1 MTSVETFQ
9 TLARPVAVLI
19 SPDGEI
25 SGDEL
30 LTRSH
35 ARAAELRRQGL
46 QYGDLVICPVDA
58 ASPSLTLMQAALALN
73 NAALLP
79 VPAGL
84 TPTDE
89 RNLATQ
95 TGANWMWEPADR
107 PRTGSGCN
115 PGGGQLRALGPSADS
130 SRGED
135 VARHGSLALVVQT
148 SGSSGGRKAAM
159 LSAQALYASC
169 ERINQRLGLAANDLW
184 LCALPRQHIGGLAIG
199 YRCALAG
206 AGMLL
211 HPGFDAGRVAADLWR
226 HPVTHLSLVPAMLAR
241 LLDQCPRPPQWL
253 RVLLIGGQA
262 LDSRLAQRAL
272 AAGWPLHL
280 GYGMTE
286 TCSFIASRKLADL
299 DEAGD
304 GREEGARGE
313 GGLEPLPDVQL
324 EAPACASGE
333 SPSPLRLRAPMLMM
347 GYANP
352 RRRPRL
358 GLDADGWLRTAD
370 LACLSDTSG
379 LRVLGRADDQL
390 VIGGVNVQPGMIE
403 AQISQCA
410 DVSRC
415 VLVGLPEPVWGHV
428 LVAFYQGA
436 ISAAA
441 LDAWCRE
448 HLSSP
453 RRPRLFLPMRDWP
466 LLASGKDNRA
476 RLREIAADAWCS
488 RSESSR

>member
-1 MTSVETFQ
+1 M
-9 TLARPVAVLI
+9 
-19 SPDGEI
+19 
-25 SGDEL
+25 
-30 LTRSH
+30 
-35 ARAAELRRQGL
+35 
-46 QYGDLVICPVDA
+46 
-58 ASPSLTLMQAALALN
+58 
-73 NAALLP
+73 
-79 VPAGL
+79 
-84 TPTDE
+84 
-89 RNLATQ
+89 
-95 TGANWMWEPADR
+95 
-107 PRTGSGCN
+107 
-115 PGGGQLRALGPSADS
+115 
-130 SRGED
+130 
-135 VARHGSLALVVQT
+135 
-148 SGSSGGRKAAM
+148 
-159 LSAQALYASC
+159 
-169 ERINQRLGLAANDLW
+169 
-184 LCALPRQHIGGLAIG
+184 
-199 YRCALAG
+199 
-206 AGMLL
+206 
-211 HPGFDAGRVAADLWR
+211 
-226 HPVTHLSLVPAMLAR
+226 
-241 LLDQCPRPPQWL
+241 
-253 RVLLIGGQA
+253 
-262 LDSRLAQRAL
+262 
-272 AAGWPLHL
+272 
-280 GYGMTE
+280 
-286 TCSFIASRKLADL
+286 
-299 DEAGD
+299 
-304 GREEGARGE
+304 
-313 GGLEPLPDVQL
+313 
-324 EAPACASGE
+324 
-333 SPSPLRLRAPMLMM
+333 RLRAPMLMM